1 MRGQKVG
8 PVLVSDLL
16 TGVFLKQQL
25 QFAATLTRDITQLF
39 HVLYVLGRALEK
51 LLVMQ
56 PKALSHLKRLAFGVA
71 KLLKRVSR
79 RL

>member
-16 TGVFLKQQL
+16 AGVFLKQQL

-39 HVLYVLGRALEK
+39 QCPLCAGPSVREAPRHA
-51 LLVMQ
+51 
-56 PKALSHLKRLAFGVA
+56 A
-71 KLLKRVSR
+71 
-79 RL
+79 